1 MLPVS
6 SLICFDATPASAEV
20 LAASDANTP
29 GCGEFAAGEVEFVL
43 DSVLSCGVGDPI
55 EVDYVDASGAV
66 ITTGVGVIATA
77 NDERNTYVFT
87 MTDPLNA
94 ATDVTGNAA
103 SVVRCV

>member
-1 MLPVS
+1 M
-6 SLICFDATPASAEV
+6 
-20 LAASDANTP
+20 
-29 GCGEFAAGEVEFVL
+29 
-43 DSVLSCGVGDPI
+43 
-55 EVDYVDASGAV
+55 DASGAV